1 MSTMEGTIV
10 SAEEK
15 TSKKG
20 KPYIRLEIDTGGN
33 KAWWT
38 GFCTL
43 QPLSVGARAI
53 FSVKRAGDS
62 DIVDDYNIIEPG
74 TDSAPSSHPPSHP
87 PSQQAGKHYGSRDMW
102 IATECI
108 YQHWIA
114 RYQSFAS
121 AEQVAEMVKASAQM
135 AMNVNQ
141 MFKKYESGGG
151 IAAPTERD
159 VQAAIAQVQGDVRNP
174 PPSDDFDDDIPF

>member
-10 SAEEK
+10 QAEEK

-20 KPYIRLEIDTGGN
+20 KPYIRLEIDAGGN

-53 FSVKRAGDS
+53 FSVKRSGDS
-62 DIVDDYNIIEPG
+62 DIIDDYNIIEPG
-74 TDSAPSSHPPSHP
+74 TGQSSTPQNPAMGTSGGSSPQLPS
-87 PSQQAGKHYGSRDMW
+87 GKHFGSRDMW

-114 RYQSFAS
+114 RHPSNPDSDYVAMAVKES
-121 AEQVAEMVKASAQM
+121 ALM
-135 AMNVNQ
+135 
-141 MFKKYESGGG
+141 
-151 IAAPTERD
+151 
-159 VQAAIAQVQGDVRNP
+159 AIAINEAFKAYETGKP
-174 PPSDDFDDDIPF
+174 PVKEPAAVDNLDDDIPF